1 MGRNTSGVKAVRF
14 RKGDYAVGMVIAS
27 PEWTLLTACENG
39 YGKRTPI
46 GPNGEETA
54 EEEETADGRRQTAEE
69 EMMEDEM
76 VEKEIV
82 EEDEEA
88 YVEQSST
95 DSAAVCRLPSAVSS
109 EEDENDE
116 NSNLR
121 YTTKRRGGLG
131 LVSIKTTARNGS
143 VIGICRVRDED
154 EVMMITARGQIQRF
168 AVTDVRVMGRNTQG
182 VRLMN
187 LDDGDTLV
195 AIKRV
200 PIIAGAKIEGAAES
214 ETADSRRQTAEE
226 EETEAGMERSVMTET
241 EPQS

>member
-14 RKGDYAVGMVIAS
+14 RKGDYAIGMVIAS

-46 GPNGEETA
+46 GPNGTIEAEKPPMDEDANVEDREPPTVSA
-54 EEEETADGRRQTAEE
+54 EEPD
-69 EMMEDEM
+69 
-76 VEKEIV
+76 
-82 EEDEEA
+82 
-88 YVEQSST
+88 
-95 DSAAVCRLPSAVSS
+95 
-109 EEDENDE
+109 DENDE

-121 YTTKRRGGLG
+121 YTTKHRGGLG
-131 LVSIKTTARNGS
+131 LVNIKTTARNGS
-143 VIGICRVRDED
+143 VIGICRVRDGD

-195 AIKRV
+195 AVKRV
-200 PIIAGAKIEGAAES
+200 PIMAGAKIDGAPGS
-214 ETADSRRQTAEE
+214 EVVEE
-226 EETEAGMERSVMTET
+226 EQPET
-241 EPQS
+241 QS